1 MQIMLRGKKVR
12 TTVITKSLSKTEVD
26 TYRPSVRENTPVI
39 PANVSFHLTI
49 IILHR
54 NSVESFGENV
64 TFLQKL
70 IEKLQQSSETQFC
83 AGKYKKGGQVGHAK
97 WMITSQ

>member
-49 IILHR
+49 IASQML
-54 NSVESFGENV
+54 SP
-64 TFLQKL
+64 L
-70 IEKLQQSSETQFC
+70 EK
-83 AGKYKKGGQVGHAK
+83 
-97 WMITSQ
+97 M